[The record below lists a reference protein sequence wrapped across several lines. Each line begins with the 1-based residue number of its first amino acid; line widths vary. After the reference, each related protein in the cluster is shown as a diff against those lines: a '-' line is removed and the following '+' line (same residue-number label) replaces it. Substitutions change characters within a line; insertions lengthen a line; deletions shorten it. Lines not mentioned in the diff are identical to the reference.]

1 MLDELGTLDISVPR
15 TFHQL
20 AILVLDG
27 SGSMGGKGGKLNLT
41 KAEEVN
47 MGVVEL
53 INRMQ
58 ASRVK
63 ENFSIACIK
72 FDNSPSVSLFPS
84 ELDSVNQHEE
94 NFDPMDG
101 KGGGTQ
107 IHAALE
113 EAFQM
118 ADGFI
123 NSAPVGGVKHS
134 AVILLMSD
142 GMCFHPEKTKA
153 VADKIKANQDIT
165 LASCYFSQIGGALAE
180 DANDTKNLMMEIAS
194 HPVKHYTTVF
204 DGETLRKFFE
214 RSISQSS
221 GVKVG

>member
-41 KAEEVN
+41 KAEEIN
-47 MGVVEL
+47 MAVIEL

-58 ASRVK
+58 VSRVK
-63 ENFSIACIK
+63 ANFSIACIK
-72 FDNSPSVSLFPS
+72 FDNTPTVSLFPS
-84 ELDSVNQHEE
+84 ELENVNQHEE

-101 KGGGTQ
+101 KRGGTQ

-113 EAFQM
+113 EAYQM
-118 ADGFI
+118 ADDFI

-142 GMCFHPEKTKA
+142 GMCFHPEQTKA
-153 VADKIKANQDIT
+153 VAAKIKAKQDIT
-165 LASCYFSQIGGALAE
+165 LSCGYFAETGASAE
-180 DANDTKNLMMEIAS
+180 DADDTKNLLMEVAT
-194 HPVKHYTTVF
+194 HPVKYYTTF
-204 DGETLRKFFE
+204 YDGETLRKFFE
-214 RSISQSS
+214 RSISQSA